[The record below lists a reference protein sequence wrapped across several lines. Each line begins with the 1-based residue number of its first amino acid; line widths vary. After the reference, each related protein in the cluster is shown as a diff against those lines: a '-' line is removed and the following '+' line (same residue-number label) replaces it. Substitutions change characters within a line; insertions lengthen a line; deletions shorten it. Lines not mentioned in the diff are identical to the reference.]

1 MYAVWAIA
9 IGIVS
14 ARGTALDSL
23 PIALQEIMVPLRFAS
38 MTRSRMTRLTKT
50 NLVIQALKSLSD
62 EQITDDVVKKVSNL
76 ERDSRGDDNAAL
88 RLSSRPLCR
97 DRLFIAQSWP
107 RNKSGVTM
115 RGGLCPI
122 QLSFDDY
129 FPQLLPC
136 VLVLA
141 FKSGFRGG
149 RVERLAGNC
158 HRSFACHSRRGRHT
172 HFGYRSRFRAFA

>member
-14 ARGTALDSL
+14 TRGIALDSL

-76 ERDSRGDDNAAL
+76 ERD
-88 RLSSRPLCR
+88 
-97 DRLFIAQSWP
+97 P
-107 RNKSGVTM
+107 RSGKTM
-115 RGGLCPI
+115 RHLGCHPGPCAGI
-122 QLSFDDY
+122 GCLS
-129 FPQLLPC
+129 P
-136 VLVLA
+136 
-141 FKSGFRGG
+141 K
-149 RVERLAGNC
+149 AGPGINP
-158 HRSFACHSRRGRHT
+158 G
-172 HFGYRSRFRAFA
+172 